1 MNFIFYFTMKMT
13 KTYNITREVAA
24 SMLNISTRTIDRY
37 IKSWKLSY
45 KKVANKVLMAREE
58 ISELQEEFSLLRQEV
73 NTEIVWNQEIWSSNS
88 NHSNS
93 MAMNRWSLEAS
104 IDEKV
109 DKFFLIFKEKDKML
123 EEKNK
128 IIFVLQQRVNELES
142 KIQNMVALP
151 DYTKEKQELLI
162 EKEKLE
168 MKIDQLKWTVKWEKT
183 KNLVFMSLMVV
194 CIIIAIF
201 FMMK

>member
-1 MNFIFYFTMKMT
+1 MT

-24 SMLNISTRTIDRY
+24 KMLNISTRTIDRY
-37 IKSWKLSY
+37 IKSGKLSY

-58 ISELQEEFSLLRQEV
+58 ISELQEEFSALHQEV
-73 NTEIVWNQEIWSSNS
+73 NSEIVWNQENWTSHNQSTQSSTITV
-88 NHSNS
+88 
-93 MAMNRWSLEAS
+93 RWSLEAS

-109 DKFFLIFKEKDKML
+109 EKFFLIFKEKDKML

-128 IIFVLQQRVNELES
+128 IIFVLQQRVNELET

-168 MKIDQLKWTVKWEKT
+168 MKIEQLKWTVKWEKT
-183 KNLVFMSLMVV
+183 KNLIFITLIVV

>member
-1 MNFIFYFTMKMT
+1 MT

-24 SMLNISTRTIDRY
+24 KMLNISTRTIDRY
-37 IKSWKLSY
+37 IKSGKLSY

-58 ISELQEEFSLLRQEV
+58 ISELQEEFSALHQEV
-73 NTEIVWNQEIWSSNS
+73 NSEIVWNQENWTSHNQSTQSSTI
-88 NHSNS
+88 
-93 MAMNRWSLEAS
+93 AVRWSLEAS

-109 DKFFLIFKEKDKML
+109 EKFFLIFKEKDKML

-128 IIFVLQQRVNELES
+128 IIFVLQQRVNELET

-168 MKIDQLKWTVKWEKT
+168 MKIEQLKWTVKWEKT
-183 KNLVFMSLMVV
+183 KNLIFITLIVV

>member
-1 MNFIFYFTMKMT
+1 MT

-24 SMLNISTRTIDRY
+24 KLLNISTRTIDRY
-37 IKSWKLSY
+37 IKSGKLSY

-58 ISELQEEFSLLRQEV
+58 IADLKEEFSALRQEI
-73 NTEIVWNQEIWSSNS
+73 NTEIVWNQDFWSTENNNQLQSS
-88 NHSNS
+88 S
-93 MAMNRWSLEAS
+93 MNIRSSSSLEAS

-151 DYTKEKQELLI
+151 DYTKEKQELQL
-162 EKEKLE
+162 EKERLE
-168 MKIDQLKWTVKWEKT
+168 MKIEQLKWRVKGEKT
-183 KNLVFMSLMVV
+183 KNLVFISLIVV

-201 FMMK
+201 FMVK